1 MKRILSVIFWSFK
14 GLNTQV
20 ECIPGL
26 DGGLEQRF
34 LLEVLDV
41 KSGLILINASNS
53 LPVFTITG
61 LNPGIHFSF
70 YEKTS

>member
-1 MKRILSVIFWSFK
+1 LV
-14 GLNTQV
+14 QV
-20 ECIPGL
+20 ECNPGF

-53 LPVFTITG
+53 LPIFTITG
-61 LNPGIHFSF
+61 LNPGNQGLQ
-70 YEKTS
+70 